1 MVLDTF
7 IADNLPFD
15 LDILPDDCYLVGGAV
30 RDVLVNRSR
39 NYLDL
44 DFVLPHSSI
53 ETARN
58 IANIY
63 HAGFVILDNERF
75 IARVVFPN
83 ATIDFAQQEGKSIEN
98 DLLRRDYTINAIAYH
113 CQKRKIIDPLKG
125 KQDLEQS
132 IIRMVSRQNLKDD
145 PLRLLRAYR
154 QACQLNFSIESKTR
168 QTIKELTPFLIE
180 VAAERV
186 NNELSYLLAC
196 ENGSYWLKEAF
207 KDSLL
212 SLYWQNIDKQ
222 KIKYL
227 EKIDIKVK
235 YLQKKFSYFNDI
247 NNQNYSISKLA
258 CLTDNNPEIAEK
270 ELLNL
275 KYSRQEIKSVITIIK
290 YTPSLLEKDFIN
302 NLSAQ
307 YFFFLAVGKVF
318 PSLAI
323 FALAH
328 DVNQDLINML
338 LNRYFDD
345 DDSVAHPKPLLT
357 GNDLMKFLKIPP
369 SPLIKQLL
377 TDVQIAYIEGKFADQ
392 NGALQWIM
400 NHRL

>member
-1 MVLDTF
+1 MVLNTF

-30 RDVLVNRSR
+30 RDVLLNRFR

-63 HAGFVILDNERF
+63 RAGFVILDHERF
-75 IARVVFPN
+75 IARVVFPH
-83 ATIDFAQQEGKSIEN
+83 ATIDFAQQEGNSIEN

-113 CQKRKIIDPLKG
+113 CQERKIIDPLKG
-125 KQDLEQS
+125 KQDLEQG

-145 PLRLLRAYR
+145 PLRLLRGYR
-154 QACQLNFSIESKTR
+154 QACQLNFYIESETR
-168 QTIKELTPFLIE
+168 QTIKELTPFLIK

-186 NNELSYLLAC
+186 NNELSYLLAS
-196 ENGSYWLKEAF
+196 ENSSYWLKEAF
-207 KDSLL
+207 KDGLL
-212 SLYWQNIDKQ
+212 SLYWQNIDEK
-222 KIKYL
+222 KIIYL
-227 EKIDIKVK
+227 KKIDFIIKH
-235 YLQKKFSYFNDI
+235 LQEKFSYFNNI
-247 NNQNYSISKLA
+247 NNQSYSIVKLA
-258 CLTDNNPEIAEK
+258 CLTDDNPEIAEK

-307 YFFFLAVGKVF
+307 YFFFSAVGKVF

-323 FALAH
+323 FALAN
-328 DVNQDLINML
+328 DVNQDLINLL

-345 DDSVAHPKPLLT
+345 NDSVAHPKPLLT
-357 GNDLMKFLKIPP
+357 GNDLMKFLKISP

-377 TDVQIAYIEGKFADQ
+377 TDVQIAYIEGKFTDQ
-392 NGALQWIM
+392 NGALQWII